1 MAQGPATSN
10 NVCSAMAKTLFLA
23 PAGRFRRQTLFAPH
37 GLYFRRG
44 GHARLARRGLVGNGS
59 TLPHQQV
66 ARTGMSQS
74 GLHGA
79 GSRRWLSSDEIS

>member
-1 MAQGPATSN
+1 
-10 NVCSAMAKTLFLA
+10 MAKTLFFA
-23 PAGRFRRQTLFAPH
+23 PTGRFRRQTLFVPH
-37 GLYFRRG
+37 GLYFRHG
-44 GHARLARRGLVGNGS
+44 GHARAARRGAVGNGS

-79 GSRRWLSSDEIS
+79 GSRRWLSSYGIS